1 MKRNAPVRMLALLP
15 VLLAGASACGGPDFP
30 PPSEAEVRETIEAAF
45 TETYLVDDLNAVADR
60 ISFDFGAIQVG
71 EVVRK
76 QMGLGEE
83 ARPVYPVKA
92 PVDITVTYSNN
103 PTVRR
108 VERGD
113 MRNDVFFFYRDGFG
127 EWTFRTG
134 SM

>member
-1 MKRNAPVRMLALLP
+1 M
-15 VLLAGASACGGPDFP
+15 
-30 PPSEAEVRETIEAAF
+30 
-45 TETYLVDDLNAVADR
+45 
-60 ISFDFGAIQVG
+60 
-71 EVVRK
+71 RK